1 MLRLNRKAI
10 FFIGLFAIVIVYSLY
25 NIYFDLTSV
34 PDIPGKWKHV
44 NKLFFVL
51 IVYTIGTIAL
61 KKYTVVWMMQI
72 WHLVHIVFISLLLLI
87 GAYDWYNGSIT
98 DQLRNIANS
107 VHEFLISPV
116 LYVSMG
122 IIQARL
128 LKNNKAHK

>member
-10 FFIGLFAIVIVYSLY
+10 FFIGLFSIVIVYSLY

-34 PDIPGKWKHV
+34 PGIPGKWKHV

-116 LYVSMG
+116 IYVSMG